1 MSAACSTLREELVTA
16 LAAARSPVPVS
27 TLRRRVTATRH
38 DCRIGA
44 ELRRLEQDGV
54 ARFTR
59 DGGWE
64 LVSLEDEREVEA

>member
-1 MSAACSTLREELVTA
+1 
-16 LAAARSPVPVS
+16 
-27 TLRRRVTATRH
+27 
-38 DCRIGA
+38 
-44 ELRRLEQDGV
+44 LRRLEQDGV

>member
-1 MSAACSTLREELVTA
+1 M
-16 LAAARSPVPVS
+16 
-27 TLRRRVTATRH
+27 TATRH
-38 DCRIGA
+38 DSRIGA

>member
-1 MSAACSTLREELVTA
+1 MSAACSVLRVELVTA
-16 LAAARSPVPVS
+16 LAAARSPLPVS
-27 TLRRRVTATRH
+27 ILKRRITATRH
-38 DCRIGA
+38 DSRIGA